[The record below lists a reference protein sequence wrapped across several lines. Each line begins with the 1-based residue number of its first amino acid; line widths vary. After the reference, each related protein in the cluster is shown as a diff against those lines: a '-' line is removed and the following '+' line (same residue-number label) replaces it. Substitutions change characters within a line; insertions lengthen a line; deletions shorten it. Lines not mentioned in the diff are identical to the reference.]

1 MRGSWTK
8 SDVVVVVL
16 CGVLV
21 VMTAGAVKEMGT
33 EGAFRQT
40 CATNLSGLGKAMLIY
55 SNDYEDELPMAG
67 GKVNQWVPRIPNWMA
82 PSRQRAFDINIDRTG
97 STALPAGK
105 ITTTSSLYLLV
116 KYSEVAPGKFVCPSE
131 PKTRAF
137 RLNDAKETL
146 PIGLE
151 FIDAW
156 DFGGRYDDCN
166 NPSRHCSYSYH
177 VSFDHKDSLTL
188 AHDAGMAVL
197 ADRNPWIDPN
207 RVHDANLGWARFLEA
222 SEGADPNLIRLGNSD
237 AHHREG
243 QNVLFLDSHV
253 AFQTRAA
260 CGVGADNIYTID
272 AGQSESGKTKQI
284 APQVYN
290 PPRPA
295 HKRDSVLV
303 QELPYALRGTVAPQ
317 GVQ

>member
-1 MRGSWTK
+1 MRGFWTK
-8 SDVVVVVL
+8 SDVVTVVV
-16 CGVLV
+16 CVV
-21 VMTAGAVKEMGT
+21 VAVMTAGAVKEMGT
-33 EGAFRQT
+33 EEAFRQT
-40 CATNLSGLGKAMLIY
+40 CGTNLSGLGKAMSIY

-67 GKVNQWVPRIPNWMA
+67 SKVNKWVPRIPNWMA

-116 KYSEVAPGKFVCPSE
+116 KYAEVHSRHFVCPSE

-137 RLNDAKETL
+137 SLSDVKETL
-146 PIGLE
+146 PGRFEL
-151 FIDAW
+151 IDAW

-177 VSFDHKDSLTL
+177 TSFDHKYSLTL

-207 RVHDANLGWARFLEA
+207 RVHDASLGWARFVEA

-237 AHHREG
+237 AHQREG
-243 QNVLFLDSHV
+243 QNVLFLDTHV

-272 AGQSESGKTKQI
+272 AGQSESVKTRQI

-303 QELPYALRGTVAPQ
+303 QELPYTLRGTTAPQ
-317 GVQ
+317 DVQ